1 MAPDTLQGLE
11 QRIKQREA
19 ALEHPL
25 QTIPV
30 ATHAPHG
37 NIPNT
42 PLAVST
48 IAFLLGGASSFGF
61 LMFLNGGFRYWW
73 STAQLGFFIAAWAS
87 FHWGEFAVTAGW
99 NLEKCSVDC
108 K

>member
-1 MAPDTLQGLE
+1 MTSDTLQGLE
-11 QRIKQREA
+11 QRIKQRETT
-19 ALEHPL
+19 LKHPL

-48 IAFLLGGASSFGF
+48 IAFLLGAYLLDNGAMYHIANGTALTEYLVTLYLKPSSKSFPYVTLFG
-61 LMFLNGGFRYWW
+61 M
-73 STAQLGFFIAAWAS
+73 
-87 FHWGEFAVTAGW
+87 
-99 NLEKCSVDC
+99 
-108 K
+108 